1 MSEALARR
9 RRPAAGRPTLADVV
23 HAGRQVF
30 LAGDRIDLRELARAT
45 GVGRTS
51 LHRWVGTRE
60 KLISLVVASIS
71 ESAIRRAD
79 EQVPRSVT
87 GPERVAAVIEVFLR
101 GVASS
106 YPLRRFIQREPE
118 VAARVLLAI
127 DGDVTHRIEV
137 AIEQLLIR
145 SVGSARRPAQPDA
158 RTVARVIVRLADAF
172 YYADLIGTGVPEI
185 ESAIVGIRLLL
196 RAYFTSA

>member
-1 MSEALARR
+1 MSEALARLPA
-9 RRPAAGRPTLADVV
+9 RPGGRPTLADAVG
-23 HAGRQVF
+23 AGRRVF
-30 LAGDRIDLRELARAT
+30 LAGERIDLRDLART
-45 GVGRTS
+45 LGVGRTS

-60 KLISLVVASIS
+60 KLISLVVASVS

-79 EQVPRSVT
+79 EQVPASVT

-101 GVASS
+101 GVAAS
-106 YPLRRFIQREPE
+106 YPLRRFLQREPE
-118 VAARVLLAI
+118 VAARVLLAM

-137 AIEQLLIR
+137 AFEQLLIR

-172 YYADLIGTGVPEI
+172 YYADLIGSGEPDI
-185 ESAIVGIRLLL
+185 ESAIVGVRLLL
-196 RAYFTSA
+196 RAYFAAA